1 MGQIQFMDEVQSED
15 QSEEMLAYLT
25 ILQKMDFAA
34 KHGCPAGFITKH
46 DIQDTQLAFG
56 LTTEINNERI

>member
-1 MGQIQFMDEVQSED
+1 MGQIQFMDEV

-46 DIQDTQLAFG
+46 DIQDTQRAFG